1 MWILPKNHSLACHYS
16 QDMTASESEL
26 KKHFRRQRSRPSL
39 MSRSKPMPLRTVL
52 RKWKQEGWFQL
63 LCGRMLRRS
72 MRSDF
77 ETRLISLLEDT
88 HASHFQPQES
98 ERGKKTPGIC
108 GPTLEIPFKRYSPKS
123 VFLKTSKATSLSDSE
138 KSLPIWLSSDIGWKT
153 IVASQRGEY
162 SRRLRSAHRTNGNGC
177 LSWPTATARDHMGP
191 RRKLKNGENVS
202 GKGVRFGMDLN
213 QSVQKWATPETQNS
227 TGYQNQK
234 NGTKTAR
241 LGSQVLDGRP
251 VQENLN
257 MDGRSRESLATPQS
271 RDHRSGHPDR
281 WENVK
286 ERSRNLNDQQMVVNG
301 KLNPSWV
308 EQLMGLPV
316 GWTQLSIGLTASDS
330 SETESYPK
338 QQKKHSEPCGV
349 AS

>member
-1 MWILPKNHSLACHYS
+1 MWIIPNTLTQLNGSLDTEEITSDSKEFFQIYASSLLVRSKAIRWQTCCQRWKRGGWTALLFGRIVKPSQQNHSKVECWIS
-16 QDMTASESEL
+16 
-26 KKHFRRQRSRPSL
+26 
-39 MSRSKPMPLRTVL
+39 
-52 RKWKQEGWFQL
+52 
-63 LCGRMLRRS
+63 
-72 MRSDF
+72 
-77 ETRLISLLEDT
+77 SLLPI
-88 HASHFQPQES
+88 HANHSQQQEN
-98 ERGKKTPGIC
+98 ERGQMIQGTC
-108 GPTLEIPFKRYSPKS
+108 GHTSGSLSEKHSRKS
-123 VFLKTSKATSLSDSE
+123 VSLKTSRATSLSDSE

-241 LGSQVLDGRP
+241 LGSQVLDGP
-251 VQENLN
+251 PAQESPNTN
-257 MDGRSRESLATPQS
+257 GRNRESWATPQS

-301 KLNPSWV
+301 KLNADWV
-308 EQLMGLPV
+308 ESLMGLPV
-316 GWTQLSIGLTASDS
+316 GWTQIAQTASDS